1 MRAITGA
8 VTLLCTSLPLHAQ
21 APDAPS
27 RCTGRAGTVTRASV
41 ATAFVGANAALY
53 AYFDQAW
60 WSGEKSD
67 FWVNWERGA
76 PFRGQDKLGHLLG
89 GYHLARL
96 GNDVMQLGCISPA
109 RAAWLSAAYAAA
121 FQLQIEVWD
130 GTQKEYGFS
139 PPDLV
144 ANTAGTTLAWA
155 QTRNEWLRAFKP
167 TISYHRT
174 DALRNAA
181 EGSELRTTVDYSGQS
196 YWLSA
201 DVDALLGEEARRWW
215 PGMLRV
221 SLGHTI
227 TDWVDPATGR
237 SQWAHRRILLSVDLD
252 PEKLPGDHPVWNR
265 IKHELSYYRFPAPA
279 IQLYPSV
286 KGIGWHR

>member
-1 MRAITGA
+1 MLAIA
-8 VTLLCTSLPLHAQ
+8 LPLRAQ
-21 APDAPS
+21 ETDAS
-27 RCTGRAGTVTRASV
+27 TRCTGRSGTVTRAGV

-76 PFRGQDKLGHLLG
+76 PFRGQDKLGHLFG
-89 GYHLARL
+89 GYHLARM
-96 GNDVMQLGCISPA
+96 GNDLMQLGCVSPG

-144 ANTAGTTLAWA
+144 ANTAGTALAWG
-155 QTRNEWLRAFKP
+155 QTRSSVLRAFKP
-167 TISYHRT
+167 TISYDRT
-174 DALRNAA
+174 DALRDAA
-181 EGSELRTTVDYSGQS
+181 DGSELRTTVDYSGQT

-201 DVDALLGEEARRWW
+201 DMDALLGEDASAWW
-215 PGMLRV
+215 PGIVRL

-237 SQWAHRRILLSVDLD
+237 SQWAHRRILLSLDLD
-252 PEKLPGDHPVWNR
+252 PEKLPGDHPLWNR

-286 KGIGWHR
+286 KGIAWHK

>member
-1 MRAITGA
+1 MAGAALLLSALPVRA
-8 VTLLCTSLPLHAQ
+8 Q
-21 APDAPS
+21 EPS
-27 RCTGRAGTVTRASV
+27 VAERCTGRAGTVTRASV

-76 PFRGQDKLGHLLG
+76 PFRGQDKLGHLFG
-89 GYHLARL
+89 GYHLARM
-96 GNDVMQLGCISPA
+96 GNDLMRLGCVSPG

-144 ANTAGTTLAWA
+144 ANTAGTALAWG
-155 QTRNEWLRAFKP
+155 QTRSAWLGAFKP
-167 TISYHRT
+167 TISYDRT
-174 DALRNAA
+174 DALRDAA
-181 EGSELRTTVDYSGQS
+181 EGSELRTTVDYSGQT

-201 DVDALLGEEARRWW
+201 DMDALLGEEAREWW
-215 PGMLRV
+215 PGILRL

-227 TDWVDPATGR
+227 TDWIDPATGR
-237 SQWAHRRILLSVDLD
+237 SQWAHRRILLSLDLD